1 MSIVALFMLM
11 LQGCPDPTTA
21 SELGH
26 GPGGAGGGGGGGGTP
41 GPGAGQPLGPP
52 PAPGSFEVEAGT
64 GVTISGTL
72 AYDGEKEG
80 VFRID
85 FLQQEGDAPPTLAHM
100 LELEGPGTFSV
111 EAPKNTGSLFVVGFV
126 DMKGD
131 GPSPEDPAGMITEPI
146 VVDGEDV
153 TDLVLTLTDAPD
165 LGAFTPGD
173 HQVAPTE
180 DIAAEGAPAGTE
192 EAEDAAATE
201 GTTEDG
207 TPAEEAPAADTPA
220 DSDEP
225 AEPVQEEVEAPEDVP
240 SE

>member
-1 MSIVALFMLM
+1 
-11 LQGCPDPTTA
+11 
-21 SELGH
+21 
-26 GPGGAGGGGGGGGTP
+26 
-41 GPGAGQPLGPP
+41 
-52 PAPGSFEVEAGT
+52 VEAGT

-85 FLQQEGDAPPTLAHM
+85 FLQQEGDAPPILAHM

-153 TDLVLTLTDAPD
+153 TDLALTLTDAPD

-180 DIAAEGAPAGTE
+180 DIPAEGATTGTE
-192 EAEDAAATE
+192 DAENAENAEDAAATE

-207 TPAEEAPAADTPA
+207 TPAEEAPAADAPA
-220 DSDEP
+220 DTDEP
-225 AEPVQEEVEAPEDVP
+225 AEPAQEEVEAPEDVP